1 MRENSNLLFPGF
13 NRNTRHSKV
22 SYNLGNKM
30 ENKRKFGRFNTH
42 LKAQYF
48 LNEKKGDGEKCAIT
62 DISRRGMGIRF
73 HTRDNID
80 IGETIYLEIFVPE
93 GKEPISVEGVLKQ
106 VNWKGSD
113 FFGGVEWD
121 QFNGCIR

>member
-1 MRENSNLLFPGF
+1 MRENSNVLFPDF
-13 NRNTRHSKV
+13 SRNKRHIKV
-22 SYNLGNKM
+22 SYNLVNKM
-30 ENKRKFGRFNTH
+30 ENRRRFGRFNTH
-42 LKAQYF
+42 LKAQYY
-48 LNEKKGDGEKCAIT
+48 LDEKKGDGEKCTIT